1 MKAKSGFTLLE
12 LLVVMAIM
20 GLSLTLVGPLVF
32 DQVDKTKAN
41 AELKQLEVLFNSTAS
56 SAYLSG
62 QTVQLSFDGKIL
74 HRTTGKKTVT
84 TEFNY
89 LFFKPVQFEINS
101 NGQIPKLQLYLTANR
116 KNVEL
121 DLGTLAR

>member
-1 MKAKSGFTLLE
+1 MKAKLGFTLLE

-41 AELKQLEVLFNSTAS
+41 AELKQLEVLLHATAS

-62 QTVQLSFDGKIL
+62 QTVQMNFDGKVL
-74 HRTTGKKTVT
+74 QRATGKKTVT

-101 NGQIPKLQLYLTANR
+101 NGQIPELQLHLTANR
-116 KNVEL
+116 KSVEL
-121 DLGTLAR
+121 DLGSLAQ